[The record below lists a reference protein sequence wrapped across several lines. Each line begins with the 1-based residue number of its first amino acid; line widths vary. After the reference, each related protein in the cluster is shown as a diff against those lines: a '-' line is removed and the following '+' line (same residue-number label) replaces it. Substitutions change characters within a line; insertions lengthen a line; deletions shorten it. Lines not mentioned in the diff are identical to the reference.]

1 MANIKISELNAR
13 DIELLYEAGRIARR
27 AREKGNHPFG
37 CLLADANGNIL
48 LTGENTVVTEHND
61 CGHAETN
68 MMIAASKKY
77 GREFL
82 ANCSIYTTGE
92 PCAMCTGAI
101 YWANVRR
108 IVIGFSEKEL
118 LKMTGADPENPT
130 FSLPCHEILAKG
142 QKDFEIAG
150 PAKDPELIETLL
162 EDHRGFWKNSK
173 NL

>member
-1 MANIKISELNAR
+1 MPKIIHTEPNAR
-13 DIELLYEAGRIARR
+13 DIELLYEAGRVAR
-27 AREKGNHPFG
+27 AAKEKGNHPFG
-37 CLLADANGNIL
+37 CLLADAQGNIL

-68 MMIAASKKY
+68 LMIAASKKY

-82 ANCSIYTTGE
+82 ESCSIYSTGK

-108 IVIGFSEKEL
+108 IVVGFSERDL
-118 LKMTGADPENPT
+118 LEMTGADPENPT
-130 FSLPCHEILAKG
+130 FDLPCAEILKKG

-150 PAKDPELIETLL
+150 PVRDRKLIEALL
-162 EDHRGFWKNSK
+162 EDHKDFWNKSP
-173 NL
+173 

>member
-1 MANIKISELNAR
+1 MPQIIHKEPTAR

-37 CLLADANGNIL
+37 CLLAGADGTVL
-48 LTGENTVVTEHND
+48 LTGENTVTTEHND

-68 MMIAASKKY
+68 LMIAASKKY

-82 ANCSIYTTGE
+82 AGCSIYTTGE

-108 IVIGFSEKEL
+108 IVIGYSEGDL
-118 LKMTGADPENPT
+118 LAMTGADPENPT
-130 FSLPCHEILAKG
+130 FSLPCEEILARG
-142 QKDFEIAG
+142 QKDFEIVG
-150 PAKDPELIETLL
+150 PIKDRRLIETLL
-162 EDHRGFWKNSK
+162 EDHRGFWNK
-173 NL
+173 L